1 MEEEFDDPPGAPET
15 LELAGLDR
23 VVVGIDRLP
32 EEVVT
37 PLPDA
42 EEVAAEAD
50 EPAEVDPPDEETVNC
65 WD

>member
-1 MEEEFDDPPGAPET
+1 MEEEFDDPPGTPET
-15 LELAGLDR
+15 LEIAGLDR
-23 VVVGIDRLP
+23 LVGIDGLP
-32 EEVVT
+32 EEAVT
-37 PLPDA
+37 PPGA